1 VKKLYFLKMRKRILY
16 LFLFTCLSNVLLN
29 AQRKTV
35 TYYDDPSSAY
45 EEKVIDVKHLSAF
58 IEIDPYTKSVK
69 GKAVFSFIPL
79 RNEIDSFIFNIPD
92 INISQAEINNSK
104 VKFIKKGENLIIYP
118 ENEHIAKDGNKIT
131 FVYTSSNSR
140 YLYTT
145 GWDDPKGL
153 MRKEVWAHRP
163 NSWLPYITAR
173 ITVDMHIKFDS
184 RYNVFSNGI
193 RDSITVNSDNT
204 KTWHYSMPAPHP
216 FFSTALVIGDYK
228 WKDLKTES
236 GIPLELWYY
245 PDQEDRFETAY
256 KYSREMFSFFEKEL
270 GFHYPWALYRQVPVA
285 DYLYGAMETTTS
297 TIFGDFM
304 FVDDRAWWMRN
315 YVNVNAHEL
324 AHQWFGNY
332 ITHIPH
338 SDVWL
343 TESFATYYA
352 KLFERSIYGE
362 DFYQNDRNNEMLKAS
377 ELSVLNNNPLRSG
390 FAGTQ
395 RIYQKGSLVLD
406 MLMDVMGDENFRKAM
421 NHYLNKFAYTDA
433 ETKDFERAIWESTGI
448 SIPWFFDEWLYRG
461 GEPEY
466 TVSWNRIENRNA
478 ININVK
484 QTHKIDSLVR
494 LFKMPVGIDIYF
506 TDHTKISTKKW
517 IENQSIDIVVDF
529 PEGKHVSFVLFDP
542 ARRIFKTLKFERNY
556 DELIS
561 QAGFAVNMIDRNEAL
576 FALRDKN
583 FQNKLKD
590 LSEIYYKEQFHLNKS
605 EIILQLKDS
614 VNTISLLKNAI
625 NDEDA
630 MVRRAVVN
638 NISTVPSALQKD
650 YEKLLKDKD
659 YFIVEKSL
667 ENLCSSFPKNI
678 DKYLKTT
685 SAEIGWR
692 GKNIRI
698 KWLEIAVKSV
708 KLEYIER
715 LKDYSS
721 ISYEFETRKN
731 ALEAIYRLNY
741 FDSTVAFNLL
751 KAYSYWNFK
760 LSEPAKKIIE
770 AIKSDPVKMDLLF
783 SVFNNSK
790 WLEDEKGKLEKV
802 IGK

>member
-1 VKKLYFLKMRKRILY
+1 MFQNAIFTGILI
-16 LFLFTCLSNVLLN
+16 FISFSISG
-29 AQRKTV
+29 QRKTV
-35 TYYDDPSSAY
+35 TYYEDPSSNY
-45 EEKVIDVKHLSAF
+45 EDKVIDVKHLSAF

-79 RNEIDSFIFNIPD
+79 RNEIDSLIFNIPD
-92 INISQAEINNSK
+92 INISEAEINNSK
-104 VKFIKKGENLIIYP
+104 VKFILKGDNLIIYP
-118 ENEHIAKDGNKIT
+118 ENEHIAKEVNKIT
-131 FVYTSSNSR
+131 LIYTSSKSR

-173 ITVDMHIKFDS
+173 ITVDMHIRFDN

-228 WKDLKTES
+228 WKEMKTES

-256 KYSREMFSFFEKEL
+256 KYSREMFSFFEKEF
-270 GFHYPWALYRQVPVA
+270 GFHYPWALYRQAPVA

-297 TIFGDFM
+297 TIFGDYM
-304 FVDDRAWWMRN
+304 FVDDRSWWMRN

-332 ITHIPH
+332 ITHIPNC
-338 SDVWL
+338 DVWL

-352 KLFERSIYGE
+352 KLFEKSLFGE
-362 DFYQNDRNNEMLKAS
+362 DFYENDRNNEMLKAT
-377 ELSVLNNNPLRSG
+377 ELSVLNSNPLRSG

-406 MLMDVMGDENFRKAM
+406 MLRDVMGDENFRKAV
-421 NHYLNKFAYTDA
+421 NHYLNKFEYTDA

-466 TVSWNRIENRNA
+466 TVSWNNIENRNA

-506 TDHTKISTKKW
+506 TDRTKISTKIW
-517 IENQSIDIVVDF
+517 IENQNTDIVVGI
-529 PEGKHVSFVLFDP
+529 PEEKKVSFVLFDP
-542 ARRIFKTLKFERNY
+542 ARRIFKTLKFDRSY

-561 QAGFAVNMIDRNEAL
+561 QAGFSANMIDRYEAL

-583 FQNKLKD
+583 FKNKLKD
-590 LSEIYYKEQFHLNKS
+590 LTEIYNKEQFHLNKS
-605 EIILQLKDS
+605 EIIQQLKDS
-614 VNTISLLKNAI
+614 VNTITLLKSAI
-625 NDEDA
+625 NAQDA

-638 NISTVPSALQKD
+638 NITKIPSALQKE
-650 YEKLLKDKD
+650 YEKLIKDKD
-659 YFIVEKSL
+659 YYIVEKSL
-667 ENLCSSFPKNI
+667 ENLCSSFPKNTE
-678 DKYLKTT
+678 KYLKST
-685 SAEIGWR
+685 SSETGWR

-698 KWLEIAVKSV
+698 KWLEIAIKNN
-708 KLEYIER
+708 KIKYLRE
-715 LKDYSS
+715 LKDYST

-731 ALEAIYRLNY
+731 ALEALDRLGIL
-741 FDSTVAFNLL
+741 DEEIAKNLL
-751 KAYSYWNFK
+751 IAYTYWNFK
-760 LSEPAKKIIE
+760 LSDPAKTILIASKDKPEKWAVIKE
-770 AIKSDPVKMDLLF
+770 AFSKNKWSGEEQSKLNKLF
-783 SVFNNSK
+783 
-790 WLEDEKGKLEKV
+790 E
-802 IGK
+802 